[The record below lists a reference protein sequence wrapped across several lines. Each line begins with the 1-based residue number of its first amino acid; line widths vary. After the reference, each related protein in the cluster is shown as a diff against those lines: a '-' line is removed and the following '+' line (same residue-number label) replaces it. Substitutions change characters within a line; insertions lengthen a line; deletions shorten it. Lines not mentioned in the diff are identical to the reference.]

1 MAFGH
6 NFAAV
11 SRQPDI
17 HKKSVLACGAMG
29 NEHTNGLKQTFG
41 PEKNKI
47 AVLWLTDT
55 KKN

>member
-29 NEHTNGLKQTFG
+29 NGDTNGLKQTFG
-41 PEKNKI
+41 PEEAKLRCYDGRK
-47 AVLWLTDT
+47 
-55 KKN
+55 